1 MKQHWTRKISNSVK
15 LSSVMLSEVR
25 RQPNGVEA
33 PHVYM
38 QPLRPVEAFPPRL
51 GGALWTVLVRAL
63 GRFATMYVQSLW
75 SVPEMTLQVH
85 LCLHCDGVLRLRSAP
100 PHYAQDDSVAQD
112 DRLELLDVTTRSW
125 S

>member
-1 MKQHWTRKISNSVK
+1 MKQHWTREISNSVM

-38 QPLRPVEAFPPRL
+38 QRLRPVETFPPRL
-51 GGALWTVLVRAL
+51 GGALGTVPVRDL
-63 GRFATMYVQSLW
+63 ERFATMYVQSLW

-112 DRLELLDVTTRSW
+112 DSLELLVITTGPW